1 MIFKGHNGAI
11 TSLVVL
17 HDGSLASSSLDK
29 TIRIWDTKKLSTIKI
44 LTGHTN
50 WVKIIAGI
58 YLILKLWKFELYL
71 TFTCRCKESH
81 QC

>member
-1 MIFKGHNGAI
+1 MIFKGHNGEI

-29 TIRIWDTKKLSTIKI
+29 TIRIWDTKKFSTIKI

-50 WVKIIAGI
+50 WVKTLTVLPNSKLA
-58 YLILKLWKFELYL
+58 LKL
-71 TFTCRCKESH
+71 
-81 QC
+81 